1 MVNELRI
8 GARWRRRIQ
17 VDKPRT
23 ISFMGEDLRV
33 YSTPSMVL
41 DVEDACKDFLQEHL
55 GSEDSSVGA
64 RVEIDH
70 LGPTLIGMWVDI
82 DVVVTSVDGRKVSF
96 DAEVRDP
103 VEVVGRAKHTRVI
116 VNLARQAARLNDK
129 AAKVAPRPSGLG

>member
-1 MVNELRI
+1 MVNDLRV
-8 GARWRRRIQ
+8 GAKWRKRIH

-23 ISFMGEDLRV
+23 ISFMGEQLRV

-70 LGPTLIGMWVDI
+70 LGPTLIEMWVDI
-82 DVVVTSVDGRKVSF
+82 DVVVTTVDGRKVSF

-103 VEVVGRAKHTRVI
+103 VELVGRAKHTRVI
-116 VNLARQAARLNDK
+116 VNLAKQAARLNGK
-129 AAKVAPRPSGLG
+129 AAKLAQGPGGIG